1 MPVGGKQ
8 RKARPVKPRIG
19 TARSRLNGRTVG
31 DATYPEATNGA
42 KVGLPTEAAKQRRLE
57 RVKGIEPSS

>member
-8 RKARPVKPRIG
+8 RKSRPQ
-19 TARSRLNGRTVG
+19 ASEAYADNWLNELSDEGGRHR
-31 DATYPEATNGA
+31 AQLACQPKRRQA
-42 KVGLPTEAAKQRRLE
+42 QRLE